1 MRKILIR
8 INQLLLILSTTILLI
23 FLVFMTTIL
32 NKKYILSYLEKNN
45 YYNKVYHD
53 SLSTLEGY
61 TIQVGLTSEE
71 VEKILP
77 KEKVEVD
84 IKNFIDCIYKN
95 QELKIDATILTDN
108 LEGLIQEKLKEN
120 HRDATEEEVVAINNL
135 KKQVADSYEDKIIYS
150 KKYAL
155 KLRDSYHKFSCHQN
169 KILFLLFSLEF
180 FLLALLGLITKTLAL
195 YFKILGSSFLST
207 FFFLLLGKILIQPK
221 LQHVVVFSSILS
233 KLAIAIINSLFKI
246 LFLSSMVIGIIGL
259 ILIIIG
265 IYKSYFKKN

>member
-1 MRKILIR
+1 
-8 INQLLLILSTTILLI
+8 
-23 FLVFMTTIL
+23 MTTIL

-45 YYNKVYHD
+45 YYDKVYHD

-155 KLRDSYHKFSCHQN
+155 KLRDSYHKFSCYQN

-180 FLLALLGLITKTLAL
+180 FLLALLGLITKTFEDGTSIRIYNMERTICDIIRDRNKIDSQIFNTAL
-195 YFKILGSSFLST
+195 KEYMKRNDKNLNLLYIYAKKFRILKILKIYLDV
-207 FFFLLLGKILIQPK
+207 LG
-221 LQHVVVFSSILS
+221 
-233 KLAIAIINSLFKI
+233 
-246 LFLSSMVIGIIGL
+246 
-259 ILIIIG
+259 
-265 IYKSYFKKN
+265 